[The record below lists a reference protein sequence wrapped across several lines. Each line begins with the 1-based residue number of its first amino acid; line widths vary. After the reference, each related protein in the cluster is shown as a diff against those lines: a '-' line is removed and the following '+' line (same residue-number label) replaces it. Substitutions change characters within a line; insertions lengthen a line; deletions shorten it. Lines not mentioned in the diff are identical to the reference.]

1 MSLTNFEEM
10 IGDALREFDAHTVP
24 IAKEQSVQPSVS
36 PQVEIIA
43 KALDRVQSL
52 FSAKNAEYG
61 DGGDILANFRRL
73 AEAQSLPMS
82 SVWFF
87 LAGKHLD
94 VVTQYVKEY
103 REGLTRSRTQ
113 AVSERVDDII
123 VYSLLLLVILE
134 EEGRI

>member
-1 MSLTNFEEM
+1 MTDPFNQKLDS
-10 IGDALREFDAHTVP
+10 ALRDFVQYMPEKEPAVP
-24 IAKEQSVQPSVS
+24 AGN

-73 AEAQSLPMS
+73 AEAQTIPMS

-103 REGLTRSRTQ
+103 REGVSRSRTQ

>member
-1 MSLTNFEEM
+1 MTLETYDEKIEA
-10 IGDALREFDAHTVP
+10 ALKDFSQYAIPKEPPVP
-24 IAKEQSVQPSVS
+24 AGN

-43 KALDRVQSL
+43 KALDRAQSL
-52 FSAKNAEYG
+52 LTAKNAEYA
-61 DGGDILANFRRL
+61 DSGDILSAFRRL
-73 AEAQSLPMS
+73 ADAQSIPMS

-103 REGLTRSRTQ
+103 REGVSRSRTQ